1 MDNVDIDKIIIS
13 VRFLV
18 PKAIHTLLVT
28 KMRQNLSLLKMS
40 DYARNFDEAK
50 RMYFLIEGDKMLEKY
65 NKIWDIVS
73 D

>member
-1 MDNVDIDKIIIS
+1 
-13 VRFLV
+13 
-18 PKAIHTLLVT
+18 
-28 KMRQNLSLLKMS
+28 MS

-50 RMYFLIEGDKMLEKY
+50 RMSFLIEGDKMLEKY